1 VISIGDCLNAF
12 TQLDVFLMS
21 YIEVKQWRDSQIEK
35 QECSDQLNA
44 FHDSLMKKV
53 FETALKKVKEK
64 AGPPPC
70 KYAWFV
76 MGSAGR
82 FEQAIISDQD
92 HGIVYEEDGEKNGVY
107 FNDFGKELAFG
118 LHEAGY
124 PYCDGNVMS
133 SNPVWCRSKASW
145 NEQLKKWLDEESFD
159 SIRYLLIFYDA
170 RVLKGEGE
178 FILQLKKHIHDAIKD
193 KPDLFERFLENTIH
207 TKKAVGFF
215 QQFLPETHGSHA
227 GSIDIKQSGFLP
239 YVNAVRLLALKENVM
254 EASTLS
260 RIEVLSQLPKYSHE
274 LQGYRS
280 DFEKLLHYR
289 LMYHKKM
296 TESYDDIHYLD
307 VKELNKNE
315 RKELKQIL
323 KDGQKLQDYTQSVIK
338 GMMRR

>member
-1 VISIGDCLNAF
+1 
-12 TQLDVFLMS
+12 MS
-21 YIEVKQWRDSQIEK
+21 YIEIKQWRDSQIEK
-35 QECSDQLNA
+35 QETSDELNA
-44 FHDSLMKKV
+44 FHDSIMKKV
-53 FETALKKVKEK
+53 FETALKKVKEET
-64 AGPPPC
+64 GHPPC

-92 HGIVYEEDGEKNGVY
+92 HGIVYEEESDENSAY
-107 FNDFGKELAFG
+107 FNTFGKELSFG
-118 LHEAGY
+118 LHDAGY

-133 SNPVWCRSKASW
+133 SNPVWCKSKASW
-145 NEQLKKWLDEESFD
+145 TEQLKKWLNEESFD

-170 RVLKGEGE
+170 RVLVGESE
-178 FILQLKKHIHDAIKD
+178 YILQLKKHIHDAIKD
-193 KPDLFERFLENTIH
+193 KPDLLERFLENTIH

-239 YVNAVRLLALKENVM
+239 YVNAVRLLALKENVE

-260 RIEVLSQLPKYSHE
+260 RIEALSQIPKYATE
-274 LQGYRS
+274 LQGFRS

-289 LMYHKKM
+289 LLHHKKM

-315 RKELKQIL
+315 RKDLKRIL

-338 GMMRR
+338 GMMRK

>member
-1 VISIGDCLNAF
+1 
-12 TQLDVFLMS
+12 MS
-21 YIEVKQWRDSQIEK
+21 YMKIKQWRDSEIEK
-35 QECSDQLNA
+35 QKSSYDLNA
-44 FHDSLMKKV
+44 FHDLIMKQV
-53 FETALKKVKEK
+53 FEAALKKVNEE
-64 AGPPPC
+64 AGSPPC
-70 KYAWFV
+70 QYAWFV

-92 HGIVYEEDGEKNGVY
+92 HGIVYEEESEESGRYFKNL
-107 FNDFGKELAFG
+107 GKELAFG
-118 LHEAGY
+118 LNEAGY

-133 SNPVWCRSKASW
+133 SNPVWCRSKVSW
-145 NEQLKKWLDEESFD
+145 NDQLAKWLNEESFD

-170 RVLKGEGE
+170 RVLEGE
-178 FILQLKKHIHDAIKD
+178 QEYILHLKKHIHDAIKE
-193 KPDLFERFLENTIH
+193 KPDLLERFLENTIH

-239 YVNAVRLLALKENVM
+239 YVNAVRLLALKESVKA
-254 EASTLS
+254 ASTLS
-260 RIEVLSQLPKYSHE
+260 RIEALSQLPKYGRE
-274 LQGYRS
+274 LQDYKSG
-280 DFEKLLHYR
+280 FEKLLHYR

>member
-1 VISIGDCLNAF
+1 
-12 TQLDVFLMS
+12 MS
-21 YIEVKQWRDSQIEK
+21 YIEIKQWRDSQIEK
-35 QECSDQLNA
+35 QESSEELNA
-44 FHDSLMKKV
+44 FHDSVMKRV

-64 AGPPPC
+64 AGHPPC
-70 KYAWFV
+70 RYAWFV

-92 HGIVYEEDGEKNGVY
+92 HGIVYEEDGEENSTY
-107 FNDFGKELAFG
+107 FNTFGKELSFG

-145 NEQLKKWLDEESFD
+145 TEQLEKWLNEESFD
-159 SIRYLLIFYDA
+159 SIRYMLIFYDA
-170 RVLKGEGE
+170 RVLEGE
-178 FILQLKKHIHDAIKD
+178 REYILQLKKYIHDAIKD
-193 KPDLFERFLENTIH
+193 KPDLLERFLENTIH

-215 QQFLPETHGSHA
+215 RQFLPETHGSHA

-239 YVNAVRLLALKENVM
+239 YVNAFRLLALKEDV
-254 EASTLS
+254 EGASTLS
-260 RIEVLSQLPKYSHE
+260 RIEALSELPKYARE
-274 LQGYRS
+274 LQGYRNA
-280 DFEKLLHYR
+280 FEKLLHYR
-289 LMYHKKM
+289 LVHHKKM

-307 VKELNKNE
+307 IKELTKDE